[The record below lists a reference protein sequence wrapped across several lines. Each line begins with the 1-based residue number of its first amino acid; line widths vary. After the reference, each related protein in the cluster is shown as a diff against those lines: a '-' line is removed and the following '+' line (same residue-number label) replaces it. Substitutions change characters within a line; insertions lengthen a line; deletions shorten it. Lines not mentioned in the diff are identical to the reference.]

1 MKKAALTINENDR
14 LKSLK
19 NLNILDTIEEV
30 EYDDLT
36 AIAAQICQTPIALI
50 SLIDENRQWFKS
62 HHGLEARETPRDIAF
77 CAHAILD
84 PDEAFII
91 EDSIKDERFHDNPLV
106 TGAPHVIFY
115 AGIPLKANDG
125 NPLGTLCVIDNQ
137 SRKLSTEQINSLKA
151 LGRQASLLFDLRLKN
166 QELNLKKELLEN
178 KYHELEQF
186 AYVVSHDL
194 KSPLSNLA
202 NLTNILISEL
212 PENER
217 KNASEITSKINS
229 STEKMKDL
237 IEGLLNY
244 YKCESYLNTSQSKIS
259 LKELISKHIELIES
273 DKNINFK
280 VTPAE
285 STITSYKSA
294 WDHIILNLL
303 SNSVK
308 FNDKENVN
316 IHFDLQEND
325 SEYKLTYIDNGQGI
339 PKESQESVFKLFT
352 SIPCRKTRS
361 TLGSG
366 IGLNAIQKLLNG
378 MGGSISVKEYATGA
392 KFEILLKK

>member
-19 NLNILDTIEEV
+19 DLNILDTIEEV

-151 LGRQASLLFDLRLKN
+151 LGRQASLLFDLRL
-166 QELNLKKELLEN
+166 
-178 KYHELEQF
+178 
-186 AYVVSHDL
+186 
-194 KSPLSNLA
+194 
-202 NLTNILISEL
+202 I
-212 PENER
+212 
-217 KNASEITSKINS
+217 
-229 STEKMKDL
+229 
-237 IEGLLNY
+237 
-244 YKCESYLNTSQSKIS
+244 
-259 LKELISKHIELIES
+259 
-273 DKNINFK
+273 
-280 VTPAE
+280 
-285 STITSYKSA
+285 
-294 WDHIILNLL
+294 
-303 SNSVK
+303 
-308 FNDKENVN
+308 
-316 IHFDLQEND
+316 
-325 SEYKLTYIDNGQGI
+325 
-339 PKESQESVFKLFT
+339 
-352 SIPCRKTRS
+352 
-361 TLGSG
+361 
-366 IGLNAIQKLLNG
+366 
-378 MGGSISVKEYATGA
+378 
-392 KFEILLKK
+392 